1 MKKSIFLKLFGGFFL
16 IIVLLTALILFVSMH
31 SIRRHYLDTLSLD
44 LEKLGTALKPQIL
57 SFLENAEL
65 EKMDA
70 WSKNLGR
77 ILETRITIVDKQGLV
92 LADSDEDP
100 EVMVNHRYRP
110 EIAEAFAGRKG
121 KSVRFSNT
129 VKADMLYIGLPLEE
143 ENKDVLHVLRLS
155 LYVRNIDDLLSEL
168 THRIWLIGLA
178 FLLAGLIATY
188 AITRTLT
195 RPLREIIQT
204 SQRMASGDF
213 SSKLT
218 FVRKDELGE
227 LAGSFNYM
235 TERIQTL
242 FEELNQQKEEME
254 SIISSIDEGI
264 LALDRQGRI
273 LFHNAAFQALTGSKN
288 ISRKFHWEVLRKQSF
303 DDLVKK
309 TQKNKQSFSQEIEFD
324 ERTILC
330 HTVFLEN
337 REEIVVTFYDITR
350 LKNIEVMKKDFVDN
364 VSHELNTPLT
374 AIKGFVETLAEETD
388 PRHSAY
394 LDIIKRNTDR
404 LIHIVRDLLTLSE
417 LEEKDLKLEFEDVS
431 LPALIESILPLY
443 KAPLKS
449 KNLRLALDSEPNL
462 PSIPGDPFKLE
473 QLFINL
479 VDNAVRY
486 TETGTVH
493 IKIQGVENGIK
504 VEIAD
509 TGIGI
514 PENKLPRIFERFY
527 VVDQSRSRKEGG
539 TGLGLS
545 IVKHIAQMHG
555 ASIEVSSRRGEGT
568 CFRLFFPLSI
578 PNLEPE

>member
-1 MKKSIFLKLFGGFFL
+1 LFL
-16 IIVLLTALILFVSMH
+16 IILLLTVLILFVSI
-31 SIRRHYLDTLSLD
+31 SRIRGHYLDTLSLD
-44 LEKLGTALKPQIL
+44 MEKLGTVLKPRIL
-57 SFLENAEL
+57 SFLENTEL
-65 EKMDA
+65 EEMDA

-100 EVMVNHRYRP
+100 KVMVNHRYRP
-110 EIAEAFAGRKG
+110 EIAEAFSGRIG
-121 KSVRFSNT
+121 RSIRFSNT

-143 ENKDVLHVLRLS
+143 GNIDILHVLRLS
-155 LYVRNIDDLLSEL
+155 LYVSDIDTLLSEL

-178 FLLAGLIATY
+178 FLLAGLIASY

-195 RPLREIIQT
+195 RPLREIIQA

-227 LAGSFNYM
+227 LAGSFNFM

-242 FEELNQQKEEME
+242 FEELDQQKEEME
-254 SIISSIDEGI
+254 SIITSIEEGI

-273 LFHNAAFQALTGSKN
+273 LFHNAAFQALTGLQN
-288 ISRKFHWEVLRKQSF
+288 ISRKFYWEVLRKQSF
-303 DDLVKK
+303 DDLIKK

-324 ERTILC
+324 ERTLLC
-330 HTVFLEN
+330 HTVYLEN
-337 REEIVVTFYDITR
+337 REGIVVTFYDITR
-350 LKNIEVMKKDFVDN
+350 LKNIEVVKKDFVDN

-388 PRHSAY
+388 PKHSAY

-417 LEEKDLKLEFEDVS
+417 LEEKDLKLQFEEVS

-443 KAPLKS
+443 KAPMKS
-449 KNLRLALDSEPNL
+449 KNLRLALDSKPNL
-462 PSIPGDPFKLE
+462 PSISGDPFKLE

-479 VDNAVRY
+479 VDNAVKY
-486 TETGTVH
+486 TETGTIR
-493 IKIQGVENGIK
+493 IKIQDVENGIQ

-514 PENKLPRIFERFY
+514 PENRLPRIFERFY
-527 VVDQSRSRKEGG
+527 VVDKSRSRKEGG

-545 IVKHIAQMHG
+545 IVKHIVQMHG

-568 CFRLFFPLSI
+568 CFKLVFPLSV
-578 PNLEPE
+578 PNLESAE